1 MSTHPA
7 LDRVVIFAN
16 GKGGVG
22 KTTCAVN
29 VAGMAAAA
37 GTRTLLIDLDPQ
49 GNAGQDLGYFW
60 AEAGDEGEH
69 LVNTLVAKGTLAP
82 VLTDVRPGLDVIPGG
97 SYLDDLEDV
106 LAGRSRRQEDTH
118 RVLADALGPLAADYD
133 LVVIDTPPT
142 RPTLLQ
148 LALGATR
155 WVVIPTR
162 SDRGSIEGLRRLAA
176 TIAQSRT
183 VNPDLDVLGACLFAT
198 GASATTIRRDA
209 AQDIQDVLGGAGIL
223 FEAVIRYAEGA
234 ANAGREQGQLVHELA
249 ESVQASEPWWAAL
262 RDGRRPKRLP
272 GSAPALAEDFALL
285 THEILTRIAHLEAEQ
300 EQSA

>member
-1 MSTHPA
+1 MSTHPE
-7 LDRVVIFAN
+7 LERVVTFAN

-29 VAGMAAAA
+29 VAGLAAAA
-37 GTRTLLIDLDPQ
+37 GSRTCLLDLDPQ

-69 LVNTLVAKGTLAP
+69 LVNTLVAKGQLAP

-97 SYLDDLEDV
+97 AYLDDLEDV
-106 LAGRSRRQEDTH
+106 LAGRARRQEDTQQ
-118 RVLADALGPLAADYD
+118 VLAHALAPLAASYD
-133 LVVIDTPPT
+133 LIVIDTPPT

-176 TIAQSRT
+176 TISQIRST
-183 VNPDLDVLGACLFAT
+183 NTDLDVLGACLFAT

-209 AQDIQDVLGGAGIL
+209 AQDIEDVLGGVGTL
-223 FEAVIRYAEGA
+223 FDAVIRYSEGA
-234 ANAGREQGQLVHELA
+234 ANAGREQGQLIHELA
-249 ESVQASEPWWAAL
+249 ETVQSSEPWWAAL

-272 GSAPALAEDFALL
+272 GSAPALAEDFAML
-285 THEILTRIAHLEAEQ
+285 THEILTRIARLEAQQ